1 MIVLTDEQEKIVE
14 EAVDFY
20 YNSPDQIFQISGGPG
35 TGKSVVMHEIAN
47 RLNLKPEEIAPM
59 AFMGQAAIVMLLNGF
74 YNAKTIHSW
83 VYEPVERYKTKD
95 GKIIFNEHLNRPMT
109 ETVFVPKDTL
119 NGIKVIFVDEG
130 GNVPYEMRK
139 DILAFGIKVIVCG
152 DLDQLPSVTGKPAF
166 LYEGKVHYLTKIMRQ
181 VEGSSIIY
189 FAQLAKRGLDIPY
202 GFHGDSLVI
211 DSDEIT
217 DKMLANVDIML
228 CGKNET
234 RDIYNKKIRQIL
246 GYNTLLPSY
255 GEKLICRKNNWK
267 IDNNGINLANGML
280 GYVTN
285 NPSIH
290 GFDGKTY
297 TINFNPLLINI
308 EFKNLKCDYK
318 YFSSNYKMRNMIKT
332 DRFSPGE
339 KFEYG
344 YAITTHSSQGSAFR
358 SVLYKSEFLRA
369 DIQNNLDYT
378 GITRAREFLIYVKQK
393 RRYYTF
399 K

>member
-166 LYEGKVHYLTKIMRQ
+166 LY
-181 VEGSSIIY
+181 
-189 FAQLAKRGLDIPY
+189 
-202 GFHGDSLVI
+202 
-211 DSDEIT
+211 
-217 DKMLANVDIML
+217 
-228 CGKNET
+228 
-234 RDIYNKKIRQIL
+234 
-246 GYNTLLPSY
+246 
-255 GEKLICRKNNWK
+255 
-267 IDNNGINLANGML
+267 
-280 GYVTN
+280 
-285 NPSIH
+285 
-290 GFDGKTY
+290 
-297 TINFNPLLINI
+297 
-308 EFKNLKCDYK
+308 
-318 YFSSNYKMRNMIKT
+318 
-332 DRFSPGE
+332 RF
-339 KFEYG
+339 
-344 YAITTHSSQGSAFR
+344 T
-358 SVLYKSEFLRA
+358 
-369 DIQNNLDYT
+369 
-378 GITRAREFLIYVKQK
+378 
-393 RRYYTF
+393 
-399 K
+399 